1 MWSPFMWSL
10 FIELLFIELLFIDEP
25 FIDDELFIECIPD
38 GLGLGEPLM
47 VSAIAGAAARNA
59 AARIAIK

>member
-10 FIELLFIELLFIDEP
+10 FIELLFIELLFIE
-25 FIDDELFIECIPD
+25 DELFIECIPD